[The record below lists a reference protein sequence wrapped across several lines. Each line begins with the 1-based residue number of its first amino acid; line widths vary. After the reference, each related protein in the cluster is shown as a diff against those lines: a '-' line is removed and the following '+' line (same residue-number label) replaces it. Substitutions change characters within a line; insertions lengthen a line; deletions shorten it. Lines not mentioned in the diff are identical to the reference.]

1 MTDVLRLSVIGLFV
15 KGSVV
20 LLEVPRFFQL
30 LSDKEDSRFYL
41 KTGQDQ
47 NYGDITSLSSSLNN
61 V

>member
-1 MTDVLRLSVIGLFV
+1 MTDVLRT
-15 KGSVV
+15 SVV
-20 LLEVPRFFQL
+20 LLEVARFFQV

-47 NYGDITSLSSSLNN
+47 NYGDIPSLSSSLNN